1 MKQKLTNTLQ
11 TVKQKTKPFFLIL
24 SLFLTGLLASPV
36 YADDPFAKTQ
46 NLAQQ
51 EFQRSREL
59 GLSPLVW
66 LL

>member
-11 TVKQKTKPFFLIL
+11 TVKQKTKPFFLTL

-36 YADDPFAKTQ
+36 YAD
-46 NLAQQ
+46 